1 MKTAQL
7 YLTRDEYHAGGLQG
21 LWAVGVFPTQ
31 PQENNGVVWSKHIH
45 RACWWIVCISWSPV
59 CFPLIS
65 PAMEQ
70 WMSPNIH
77 TSCSACIVQ
86 STDVSNPASLHHC
99 CSTFLVL
106 ITQASLALSL
116 SVAEMQQ
123 DFYPQSWHGSTVEM
137 SRVEMVAMAILQGWQ
152 CAQHP
157 ENPWGCWPPDLSIR
171 SKTDVKP
178 VSFYS
183 QPVMPQAGLLNYCG
197 N

>member
-45 RACWWIVCISWSPV
+45 CACWWIVCISWSPV

-65 PAMEQ
+65 QVMEQ
-70 WMSPNIH
+70 WMSPSIH
-77 TSCSACIVQ
+77 TSCSACTVQ

-106 ITQASLALSL
+106 TTQASLALSL
-116 SVAEMQQ
+116 SGRDA
-123 DFYPQSWHGSTVEM
+123 
-137 SRVEMVAMAILQGWQ
+137 
-152 CAQHP
+152 
-157 ENPWGCWPPDLSIR
+157 
-171 SKTDVKP
+171 
-178 VSFYS
+178 
-183 QPVMPQAGLLNYCG
+183 AGLLSPELAWKHSG
-197 N
+197 NEQGLNGGHGHFAGLAVCSAPWESLGLLAPWFVHQE